1 MTRYFGALCLLLVP
15 AGTAAQHA
23 GHESLEQ
30 HVFTP
35 EAVMRAGDHIDLS
48 SDQQAAITEAIR
60 DFQRSELELE
70 WEMQDET
77 QRLVEL
83 MRAARVDETAALAQ
97 AAVVMNVETRVKQ
110 AHLSMLVRI
119 KNLLSEEQ
127 QEELRTMIHAEQRRH
142 ELEMHR
148 REGLE
153 ETARIRQI
161 RQIRQMQSGR

>member
-1 MTRYFGALCLLLVP
+1 MKRYLGALWLLLLP
-15 AGTAAQHA
+15 AGAAAQHA
-23 GHESLEQ
+23 GHESLER

-142 ELEMHR
+142 ELEHR

-153 ETARIRQI
+153 ETARIRH
-161 RQIRQMQSGR
+161 IRQMQSGR